1 MDDRPRNLKAM
12 LVEAKDTSELMVDLA
27 YTALFFDDPDMADE
41 VIDLEVE
48 MSALV
53 HDMRSIA
60 VLAVRNP
67 REAEAMSSVLQLI
80 SAIERIANDAVD
92 IAKILQREVGIPRQL
107 VAELATAEEVSHRV
121 VVSEGSHLARR
132 PLADV
137 ELPVQVGMRVVAIRR
152 GATWLIEI
160 DGETILQPGDVL
172 FLRGARAGIERL
184 RQLVSAPVWTP
195 PQVHESQALTEL
207 DRAVETLVEM
217 KNLSETAVGL
227 AYSSLVLRDLG
238 LAGEVVQLEDRL
250 DRMKDS
256 LQTWVLRAAADDLDP
271 SPLRGLLQLA
281 EAAEDIGDQAQ
292 QMVWLIERKEELH
305 PIIGLALG
313 DTDDV
318 VVQVPVGPG
327 SDTDGRS
334 LRELDFS
341 TEPGF
346 LVLAIRRGGRYIYR
360 PRGFV
365 TLAAGDQ
372 LIASGPEEGTEL
384 LAARCGYRLVEDEDT
399 GQFEFEPLTTAE
411 AT

>member
-12 LVEAKDTSELMVDLA
+12 LIEAKDTSELMVDLA
-27 YTALFFDDPDMADE
+27 YTALFFDDVEMAHA

-92 IAKILQREVGIPRQL
+92 IAKILQRHIGIPGQV

-132 PLADV
+132 RLADA
-137 ELPVQVGMRVVAIRR
+137 ELPVQVGMRVVAIHR
-152 GATWLIEI
+152 GTTWMVEV
-160 DGETILQPGDVL
+160 DGETIPQPGDVM
-172 FLRGARAGIERL
+172 FLRGAQAGIARL
-184 RQLVSAPVWTP
+184 RQLVDAPPRVP
-195 PQVHESQALTEL
+195 PQAPEPEVLSEL

-227 AYSSLVLRDLG
+227 AYSSLVLGDLG
-238 LAGEVVQLEDRL
+238 LAAEVVQLEDRL
-250 DRMKDS
+250 DRMRDS
-256 LQTWVLRAAADDLDP
+256 LQIWVLRAAADNLDP
-271 SPLRGLLQLA
+271 SQLRALLQLA
-281 EAAEDIGDQAQ
+281 EAAEDIGDQAR
-292 QMVWLIERKEELH
+292 QMVWLVEKREELH

-313 DTDDV
+313 DTDDI
-318 VVQVPVGPG
+318 VVQVPVGAG
-327 SDTDGRS
+327 SPADGHS
-334 LRELDFS
+334 LRELDLT

-346 LVLAIRRGGRYIYR
+346 HVLAIRRGGRYVYR
-360 PRGFV
+360 PRGVV
-365 TLAAGDQ
+365 TLTSGDQ
-372 LIASGPEEGTEL
+372 LIASGPEEGHEL
-384 LAARCGYRLVEDEDT
+384 LAARCGFRLVDDDET
-399 GQFEFEPLTTAE
+399 GQLDYQPLTE
-411 AT
+411 VPS